1 VRKDADAVLALRRA
15 AAEADL
21 QAARDR
27 DAIDRLTTEVCY
39 PNTYW
44 SATSLF
50 ITRAWG
56 CFVRAGG

>member
-1 VRKDADAVLALRRA
+1 VRKDADALLALRRA

-27 DAIDRLTTEVCY
+27 DAIDRLTTEVRY

-44 SATSLF
+44 SATSLL
-50 ITRAWG
+50 
-56 CFVRAGG
+56 